1 MPTEKN
7 VFELIENAQQFLNHC
22 EKQIREFFHKG
33 FQNEKLREKWQAI
46 REEMRALQEQTLKNL
61 DVKKVENFVEKLKKL
76 AIEFNLAPLQE
87 DKKASTKAYSE
98 KIFEGFGKIIS
109 FMRDPKSRSSDSNV
123 GGVPQLWIEGLMDIV
138 QGLVGMIFGGSV
150 AEKMGKIMKFGT
162 PRASATGTPNFS
174 TSDPDANESAE
185 PSESVTGTPSFTPAF
200 SSAALKRCKS
210 LSDVRDVEPDVNP
223 AKGIRASSTF

>member
-7 VFELIENAQQFLNHC
+7 VFELIENAQKFLNHC

-33 FQNEKLREKWQAI
+33 FQNEKLRETWRAI
-46 REEMRALQEQTLKNL
+46 REEMRTLQQQTLKNL

-76 AIEFNLAPLQE
+76 AMEFNLAPLQE
-87 DKKASTKAYSE
+87 DKKASSKAYSE

-150 AEKMGKIMKFGT
+150 AEKMSKYMKLGT
-162 PRASATGTPNFS
+162 PRA
-174 TSDPDANESAE
+174 
-185 PSESVTGTPSFTPAF
+185 TGTPSFTPAF